1 MLPMIAA
8 IGCAIDYSNASMIR
22 TKLQAAAD
30 AAVLATVS
38 LNSPVVATSKSMTG
52 NGTVSGGS
60 TYAANFFSANLPSGY
75 SVTPT
80 ATVTLTGTT
89 VTAVMSFSTS
99 VSTYFMGIVGYPSIT
114 IGSSSTASYTLPTY
128 IDFYLMLDVSG
139 SMSFPSTTA
148 EQQDC
153 RPSTLQL
160 CAVPADRLHRSLAIL
175 PRRRILPAKAST
187 SNQGPIPAA
196 GHSYAGY
203 IPNPNPGRILPRVYH
218 FALRHHAGSLPAAR
232 LIHQRKPM

>member
-1 MLPMIAA
+1 MFRKIRHIRLSARIARLRVLFANFQSNSRGNVAVITALAALPMMAA

-38 LNSPVVATSKSMTG
+38 VNSPVVATSKGMTG

-60 TYAANFFSANLPSGY
+60 TYAANFFSANLPAGY
-75 SVTPT
+75 TSVSPT

-89 VTAVMSFSTS
+89 VTAVVSYSTT

-139 SMSFPSTTA
+139 SMSFPSTPRSK
-148 EQQDC
+148 QD
-153 RPSTLQL
+153 
-160 CAVPADRLHRSLAIL
+160 
-175 PRRRILPAKAST
+175 
-187 SNQGPIPAA
+187 
-196 GHSYAGY
+196 
-203 IPNPNPGRILPRVYH
+203 
-218 FALRHHAGSLPAAR
+218 
-232 LIHQRKPM
+232 

>member
-38 LNSPVVATSKSMTG
+38 VNSPVVATSKGMTG

-60 TYAANFFSANLPSGY
+60 TYAANFFSANLPAGY
-75 SVTPT
+75 TSVTPT

-89 VTAVMSFSTS
+89 VTAVVSFSTS
-99 VSTYFMGIVGYPSIT
+99 VSTYFMRVVGYPSIT

-148 EQQDC
+148 EQ
-153 RPSTLQL
+153 
-160 CAVPADRLHRSLAIL
+160 
-175 PRRRILPAKAST
+175 
-187 SNQGPIPAA
+187 
-196 GHSYAGY
+196 
-203 IPNPNPGRILPRVYH
+203 
-218 FALRHHAGSLPAAR
+218 AR
-232 LIHQRKPM
+232 LQAVNPDNYTEYPTGCTFACHFTAQGACSPVKSRADPRPES